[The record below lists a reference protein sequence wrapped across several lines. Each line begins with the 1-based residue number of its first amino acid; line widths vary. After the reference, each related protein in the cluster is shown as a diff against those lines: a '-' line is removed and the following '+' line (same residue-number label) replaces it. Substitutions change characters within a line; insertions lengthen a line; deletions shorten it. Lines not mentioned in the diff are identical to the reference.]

1 EALRPAVPAL
11 ARAVLGSNTDV
22 RLAAMNALR
31 SFGVDVAW
39 PAVPMLATAVVINVS
54 PDARVRKAAAET
66 LGSFGPGAL
75 INPQTKKID
84 PRIYEA
90 VIPILRRA
98 IGDDDAV
105 RAAASDALLNLLDR
119 SGKSKEDE

>member
-1 EALRPAVPAL
+1 GHNPRCPRGARNDRGGSGGAV
-11 ARAVLGSNTDV
+11 AR
-22 RLAAMNALR
+22 
-31 SFGVDVAW
+31 

-84 PRIYEA
+84 QRIYEA